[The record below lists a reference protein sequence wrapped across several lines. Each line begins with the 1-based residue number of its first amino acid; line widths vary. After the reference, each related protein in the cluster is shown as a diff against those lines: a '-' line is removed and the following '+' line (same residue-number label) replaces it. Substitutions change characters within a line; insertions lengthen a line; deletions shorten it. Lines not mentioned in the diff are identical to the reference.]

1 MKDTM
6 LRYHPLR
13 PSAVLRAL
21 PRNRDKF
28 CDIKNGYI
36 AELAEPV
43 PTLRETTRSFAERT
57 LKLFA
62 LLLLLFIG
70 ITPAQAHFT
79 GGDGRGDIAFT
90 DAPLFT
96 PPVFVSSW
104 EDLHNMRDDL
114 SGGYLLTQNLGPND
128 PGYDTYAG
136 PTANS
141 GAGWLPIN
149 NFTGILDGGGF
160 IIEGLTINRT
170 TNHAGFLGDASTGS
184 PKVENIGFTNASI
197 ITTGDNAGV
206 IFGTID
212 GAEAVMENL
221 FVSGSVQAASNAGGL
236 AGSVAGYS
244 SANPLLAENV
254 YNLASVT
261 ATTAN
266 AGGLIG
272 HITQGAGNLNV
283 LNSFSAERVTTP
295 TGGGGTTGVISGT
308 LTTNF
313 TGSYWDTQRS
323 TQTSTAGNHGTGLT
337 TAQMQ
342 GANASTNMTDFDFS
356 DTWAT
361 MENGVAVDGFTPFA
375 DGYPVLRNLD
385 IPTQFLAGFDPMV
398 LVFDT
403 QLSGHTNAQARQV
416 TLPLRGTV
424 NALVDWGDGN
434 TQLIDT
440 AGEHSHVYAS
450 DGVYTVRVF
459 GEVTVFG
466 RNDFQF
472 IPTLNVHRLKRVLS
486 FGDLGIESL
495 GSAFQS
501 ADNLIE
507 IPDFLPPTVTNIN
520 SLFNNNISF
529 NNPAVVNWDVSNVTQ
544 MNATFRQTRFNQ
556 DISAW
561 NVSSVTNMQSM
572 FNDIHSFNQDIG
584 GWDVSNV
591 TRMGSMFAD
600 ARSFDQDISN
610 WNTSNV
616 TDMSFMFQ
624 NAAAFNQDISTR
636 EVTVDG
642 VTYTAWDVSSVT
654 NMRQMFGLASQFNQ
668 AIGNWDVSNVSN
680 MLGMF
685 QNATSFNQDIGDWDV
700 SNVTNMS
707 RMFEGVTLSP
717 QNYSSL
723 LTDWSQRTLRNNVS
737 FHGGNSRYFLGEP
750 ATARQSIID
759 TYNWTI
765 TDGGPV
771 PPDQTIWF
779 APETAILNQ
788 PFAAAA
794 EFRLEDNLYPFSGEI
809 NLDLATGSGTLSG
822 GTTGSAS
829 NGIVVF
835 QDLKL
840 DAFDDYTLQ
849 ASIGNPVLYTSD
861 ASEAIAITSNYTGGD
876 GRGDDED
883 LAASQG
889 FIPFFVWQGGESGS
903 ERDWFTFANWSG
915 AENLI
920 TESPDGS
927 AEQIITIPGVN
938 DAADQPLVASADPQ
952 PDLDIRGTLILEEE
966 ATLTV
971 EEGPLLRISDG
982 ATVTTE
988 GSGADAGRI
997 ILESGARYV
1006 NLSNQTPLLQA
1017 ERQLTGSRGWRMISS
1032 PVDTDYADF
1041 TNEIQTQGFP
1051 NADLAE
1057 ANPGNPENF
1066 TPNFMWWDET
1076 DAGTTLKGWRTV
1088 NYDGSGD
1095 PAEDLVNIPV
1105 LAGRGHFYFN
1115 FDGAG
1120 RPDDNG
1126 NYDDALPLTMLATGV
1141 EPNLSVMTGEAFT
1154 FNPLTFTERDN
1165 ENQNEGTGA
1174 GEDGNYIDR
1183 IEADQGWNLLGNPT
1197 ASALDWKAASGW
1209 TKTNISETIY
1219 VWDPSTNDYLVSNG
1233 INGNL
1238 PDNRIAP
1245 WQAFWVQATAASPAL
1260 SFTNDVKTIEPYL
1273 FIGGEHAENGMA
1285 KSAAKTADGDAAQ
1298 ASLNSQEAGPQT
1310 IALTLTGAGMTASN
1324 WLMFSDNG
1332 RNGLD
1337 RYDAFR
1343 LEPLSDTWISAAT
1356 SMEPGGPSLVI
1367 NSLPEHATGLMSL
1380 PYYVGAARDGV
1391 PYNGSFELK
1400 WTISE
1405 EWADGRHITLM
1416 DHQQERAIDML
1427 AESSYSFG
1435 HITEPEVAPAAM
1447 ISQSDSDQRANGNH
1461 NLGKSMTGDSTLSKK
1476 EISTISTTD
1485 RPEIVHGLP
1494 RLPGNIA
1501 FRGQGSFGSDGS
1513 AEYGE
1518 RQPSTGSNSGSQTWN
1533 DLRNGTVI
1541 SESMSDAATAAST
1554 VAQTGERPRFSI
1566 VISAEASQDYISDE
1580 PMLKASYPNPFNS
1593 STTIPF
1599 TLPSE
1604 QRVTIEVFDI
1614 LGRRVSTLVNSELSA
1629 GVHEVRWNVRNSA
1642 SGVYIIRMVSREG
1655 VQSSRITLV
1664 K

>member
-1 MKDTM
+1 MNKIPKYTQRASKSIGGAATM
-6 LRYHPLR
+6 RML
-13 PSAVLRAL
+13 
-21 PRNRDKF
+21 
-28 CDIKNGYI
+28 
-36 AELAEPV
+36 
-43 PTLRETTRSFAERT
+43 
-57 LKLFA
+57 A
-62 LLLLLFIG
+62 LLLALTLGLFTTGDLEGNVIDG
-70 ITPAQAHFT
+70 GPTEDLAVSAMIVGPEVTALDCKDNFAT
-79 GGDGRGDIAFT
+79 GGDVTVITQDGTTYCVHSFIDVGTSNFEVLRVGGLQVDYLI
-90 DAPLFT
+90 
-96 PPVFVSSW
+96 VGGGG
-104 EDLHNMRDDL
+104 
-114 SGGYLLTQNLGPND
+114 SGGGSGPV
-128 PGYDTYAG
+128 GAAG
-136 PTANS
+136 GG
-141 GAGWLPIN
+141 GAGGVVLGDDFLGAGSYGVTVGIGGATK
-149 NFTGILDGGGF
+149 TGNTSGNDGASSAFNGVSAAGGGGGGGGGADDPDGRDGGSGGGAGRDGTGGSPTTGQGSAGGNGSTTDTGADRAGAGGGGAGAPGQSAHPSNGTAGFGGAGFNVSTFDQGVLAGGGGGGARPGNTVGIGAAGGGDGGGGNG
-160 IIEGLTINRT
+160 EPAQPN
-170 TNHAGFLGDASTGS
+170 TGS
-184 PKVENIGFTNASI
+184 
-197 ITTGDNAGV
+197 
-206 IFGTID
+206 
-212 GAEAVMENL
+212 
-221 FVSGSVQAASNAGGL
+221 
-236 AGSVAGYS
+236 
-244 SANPLLAENV
+244 
-254 YNLASVT
+254 
-261 ATTAN
+261 
-266 AGGLIG
+266 
-272 HITQGAGNLNV
+272 
-283 LNSFSAERVTTP
+283 
-295 TGGGGTTGVISGT
+295 GGGG
-308 LTTNF
+308 
-313 TGSYWDTQRS
+313 
-323 TQTSTAGNHGTGLT
+323 
-337 TAQMQ
+337 
-342 GANASTNMTDFDFS
+342 AS
-356 DTWAT
+356 
-361 MENGVAVDGFTPFA
+361 
-375 DGYPVLRNLD
+375 
-385 IPTQFLAGFDPMV
+385 
-398 LVFDT
+398 
-403 QLSGHTNAQARQV
+403 
-416 TLPLRGTV
+416 
-424 NALVDWGDGN
+424 
-434 TQLIDT
+434 
-440 AGEHSHVYAS
+440 
-450 DGVYTVRVF
+450 
-459 GEVTVFG
+459 
-466 RNDFQF
+466 
-472 IPTLNVHRLKRVLS
+472 
-486 FGDLGIESL
+486 
-495 GSAFQS
+495 
-501 ADNLIE
+501 
-507 IPDFLPPTVTNIN
+507 
-520 SLFNNNISF
+520 
-529 NNPAVVNWDVSNVTQ
+529 
-544 MNATFRQTRFNQ
+544 
-556 DISAW
+556 
-561 NVSSVTNMQSM
+561 
-572 FNDIHSFNQDIG
+572 
-584 GWDVSNV
+584 
-591 TRMGSMFAD
+591 
-600 ARSFDQDISN
+600 
-610 WNTSNV
+610 
-616 TDMSFMFQ
+616 
-624 NAAAFNQDISTR
+624 
-636 EVTVDG
+636 
-642 VTYTAWDVSSVT
+642 
-654 NMRQMFGLASQFNQ
+654 GLASG
-668 AIGNWDVSNVSN
+668 I
-680 MLGMF
+680 
-685 QNATSFNQDIGDWDV
+685 
-700 SNVTNMS
+700 
-707 RMFEGVTLSP
+707 
-717 QNYSSL
+717 
-723 LTDWSQRTLRNNVS
+723 
-737 FHGGNSRYFLGEP
+737 
-750 ATARQSIID
+750 
-759 TYNWTI
+759 
-765 TDGGPV
+765 
-771 PPDQTIWF
+771 
-779 APETAILNQ
+779 
-788 PFAAAA
+788 
-794 EFRLEDNLYPFSGEI
+794 
-809 NLDLATGSGTLSG
+809 
-822 GTTGSAS
+822 GTTGGAGGS
-829 NGIVVF
+829 GIVVVRYDVGGLET
-835 QDLKL
+835 QL
-840 DAFDDYTLQ
+840 DIEDGNNQTAVVGTEVETAPSVLVTDVKN
-849 ASIGNPVLYTSD
+849 NPVEGVDVIFSASGNGSVDPTKVTTGADGIAVVDRWTLGTSAGTNTLI
-861 ASEAIAITSNYTGGD
+861 ASAAGLDDVEFTASAVGLENVEFTWKGGAS
-876 GRGDDED
+876 GD
-883 LAASQG
+883 
-889 FIPFFVWQGGESGS
+889 
-903 ERDWFTFANWSG
+903 ERDWFTLDNWDTPAGLNPSDPPSG
-915 AENLI
+915 IE
-920 TESPDGS
+920 T
-927 AEQIITIPGVN
+927 IIIPGDPAN
-938 DAADQPLVASADPQ
+938 QPLVASADPQ
-952 PDLDIRGTLILEEE
+952 SELDIRGMLTLEND

-982 ATVTTE
+982 ATVTTV
-988 GSGADAGRI
+988 GSGADQGRI

-1120 RPDDNG
+1120 RPDDNTQFYTD
-1126 NYDDALPLTMLATGV
+1126 NLPLTMQVTGI
-1141 EPNLSVMTGEAFT
+1141 EPDLSEDAFT
-1154 FNPLTFTERDN
+1154 FNPLTFTKRDID
-1165 ENQNEGTGA
+1165 EQTEGTGA
-1174 GEDGNYIDR
+1174 GADGTFIDR
-1183 IEADQGWNLLGNPT
+1183 IEADQGWNLVGNPT
-1197 ASALDWKAASGW
+1197 ASALDWTAASGW

>member
-1 MKDTM
+1 MNKIPKYTQRASKSIGGAATM
-6 LRYHPLR
+6 RML
-13 PSAVLRAL
+13 
-21 PRNRDKF
+21 
-28 CDIKNGYI
+28 
-36 AELAEPV
+36 
-43 PTLRETTRSFAERT
+43 
-57 LKLFA
+57 A
-62 LLLLLFIG
+62 LLLALTLGLFTTGDLEGNVIDGGPTEDLAVSAMIVGPEVTALDCKDNFATGGDVTVITQDGTTYCVHSFIDVGTSNFEVLRVGGLQVEYLVVAGGGGGGSVFIRGGGGGGGAGGLLEGTISVSTGSTNVTVGAGGGSRENGEDSRFG
-70 ITPAQAHFT
+70 SVTASGGGAGGGVGSPAVGEDGGSGGGGARGQASQKPGSGTPGQGNNGGSDNNADSPRSGGGGGGAGEPGGDAGRTT
-79 GGDGRGDIAFT
+79 GGDGGDGIASSITGIETFYGGGGGGG
-90 DAPLFT
+90 
-96 PPVFVSSW
+96 VSF
-104 EDLHNMRDDL
+104 D
-114 SGGYLLTQNLGPND
+114 GG
-128 PGYDTYAG
+128 
-136 PTANS
+136 TAA
-141 GAGWLPIN
+141 GAG
-149 NFTGILDGGGF
+149 GVGGG
-160 IIEGLTINRT
+160 G
-170 TNHAGFLGDASTGS
+170 AGALGGNGGDA
-184 PKVENIGFTNASI
+184 VEN
-197 ITTGDNAGV
+197 
-206 IFGTID
+206 
-212 GAEAVMENL
+212 
-221 FVSGSVQAASNAGGL
+221 
-236 AGSVAGYS
+236 
-244 SANPLLAENV
+244 
-254 YNLASVT
+254 
-261 ATTAN
+261 
-266 AGGLIG
+266 
-272 HITQGAGNLNV
+272 
-283 LNSFSAERVTTP
+283 
-295 TGGGGTTGVISGT
+295 TGGGGGGPGGSGSQ
-308 LTTNF
+308 N
-313 TGSYWDTQRS
+313 
-323 TQTSTAGNHGTGLT
+323 GN
-337 TAQMQ
+337 
-342 GANASTNMTDFDFS
+342 D
-356 DTWAT
+356 
-361 MENGVAVDGFTPFA
+361 
-375 DGYPVLRNLD
+375 
-385 IPTQFLAGFDPMV
+385 
-398 LVFDT
+398 
-403 QLSGHTNAQARQV
+403 
-416 TLPLRGTV
+416 
-424 NALVDWGDGN
+424 
-434 TQLIDT
+434 
-440 AGEHSHVYAS
+440 
-450 DGVYTVRVF
+450 
-459 GEVTVFG
+459 
-466 RNDFQF
+466 
-472 IPTLNVHRLKRVLS
+472 
-486 FGDLGIESL
+486 
-495 GSAFQS
+495 
-501 ADNLIE
+501 
-507 IPDFLPPTVTNIN
+507 
-520 SLFNNNISF
+520 
-529 NNPAVVNWDVSNVTQ
+529 
-544 MNATFRQTRFNQ
+544 
-556 DISAW
+556 
-561 NVSSVTNMQSM
+561 
-572 FNDIHSFNQDIG
+572 
-584 GWDVSNV
+584 
-591 TRMGSMFAD
+591 
-600 ARSFDQDISN
+600 
-610 WNTSNV
+610 
-616 TDMSFMFQ
+616 
-624 NAAAFNQDISTR
+624 
-636 EVTVDG
+636 
-642 VTYTAWDVSSVT
+642 
-654 NMRQMFGLASQFNQ
+654 
-668 AIGNWDVSNVSN
+668 
-680 MLGMF
+680 
-685 QNATSFNQDIGDWDV
+685 
-700 SNVTNMS
+700 
-707 RMFEGVTLSP
+707 
-717 QNYSSL
+717 
-723 LTDWSQRTLRNNVS
+723 
-737 FHGGNSRYFLGEP
+737 GGN
-750 ATARQSIID
+750 
-759 TYNWTI
+759 
-765 TDGGPV
+765 GG
-771 PPDQTIWF
+771 
-779 APETAILNQ
+779 
-788 PFAAAA
+788 
-794 EFRLEDNLYPFSGEI
+794 S
-809 NLDLATGSGTLSG
+809 
-822 GTTGSAS
+822 
-829 NGIVVF
+829 GIVVVRYDVGGLET
-835 QDLKL
+835 QL
-840 DAFDDYTLQ
+840 DIEDGNNQTAVVGTEVETAPSVLVTDVKN
-849 ASIGNPVLYTSD
+849 NPVEGVDVIFSASGNGSVDPIKVTTGADGIAVVDRWTLGTSAGTNTLI
-861 ASEAIAITSNYTGGD
+861 ASAAGLDDVAFTASAVGLENVEFTWKGGAS
-876 GRGDDED
+876 GD
-883 LAASQG
+883 
-889 FIPFFVWQGGESGS
+889 
-903 ERDWFTFANWSG
+903 ERDWFTLDNWDTPAGLNPSDPPSG
-915 AENLI
+915 IE
-920 TESPDGS
+920 T
-927 AEQIITIPGVN
+927 IIIPGDPVN
-938 DAADQPLVASADPQ
+938 QPLVASADPQ

-988 GSGADAGRI
+988 GSGADQGRI

-1120 RPDDNG
+1120 RPDDNTQFYTD
-1126 NYDDALPLTMLATGV
+1126 NLPLTMQVTGI
-1141 EPNLSVMTGEAFT
+1141 EPDLSEDAFT
-1154 FNPLTFTERDN
+1154 FNPLTFTKRDID
-1165 ENQNEGTGA
+1165 EQTEGTGA
-1174 GEDGNYIDR
+1174 GADGTFIDR
-1183 IEADQGWNLLGNPT
+1183 IEADQGWNLVGNPT
-1197 ASALDWKAASGW
+1197 ASALDWTAASGW